1 MISEESARR
10 ASDPSERVSTTS
22 LEPGLSSSQRVDGSE
37 REEVGEVAKGVEEA
51 DEVVPDGT
59 GRLSTGD
66 KELRV
71 DGGRTSASSKGE

>member
-1 MISEESARR
+1 
-10 ASDPSERVSTTS
+10 
-22 LEPGLSSSQRVDGSE
+22 
-37 REEVGEVAKGVEEA
+37 VGEVAKDVEEA